1 MRPGSIG
8 TNVTGSTLD
17 DTLLR
22 DATSAIPRDHL
33 ERNEAVPV
41 YTKTFVVESALK
53 ALLREHAARRLS
65 RMFGA
70 APPAL
75 RSVWASRSFR

>member
-53 ALLREHAARRLS
+53 AL
-65 RMFGA
+65 
-70 APPAL
+70 
-75 RSVWASRSFR
+75 